1 MRKYLALILGLLGF
15 IGPQTALPAAEAP
28 KRVFIIPIREDIE
41 PPLVYLVR
49 RGVKEAMASKAD
61 LLVLDMNTDGG
72 RLDVT
77 EEIVGILGNFKGQT
91 LTYVNKRAFSAG
103 SFISVATQKIYM
115 SPTAVIGAAA
125 PVMLAPGGGI
135 QDIPSGDVHA
145 KTLSAVKALVRSTAE
160 TNGYDWEVIE
170 AMIDKDKELEVDGQV
185 LNKKGELLTLTASQA
200 AKEYGTPPKPLLS
213 SGTFDSLDALLEH
226 IGYGNAVR
234 TSVQPTGA
242 EKLGALINAISPI
255 LLIIGIIGLYIE
267 VKSPGVVLPAVIAV
281 IAFLLYFVGG
291 YVAGLSG
298 MEWVIV
304 FVVGLAL
311 VISEFFVHPGTILP
325 GLIGAALIFIA
336 LVMAMVDMYPG
347 TPMMP
352 TLPQVEL
359 PLKNLG
365 IALGSSL
372 VIALILAR
380 VLPRTPMYRTL
391 VSQTASGDATILE
404 QKQQQASRI
413 GHQGVTISN
422 LRPGGKAKFGDDI
435 IDVITQGEMIS
446 KDQPVRIIAYTGT
459 DAIVEPIK
467 AA

>member
-1 MRKYLALILGLLGF
+1 MRKCFALIFGLLSLAGSL
-15 IGPQTALPAAEAP
+15 TAAPAAETP
-28 KRVFIIPIREDIE
+28 KRVYIIPIREDID

-49 RGVKEAMASKAD
+49 RGVKEAMAAHAD
-61 LLVLDMNTDGG
+61 LLVLDMDTLGG

-115 SPTAVIGAAA
+115 APTAVIGAAA
-125 PVMLAPGGGI
+125 PVFAAPGGGI
-135 QDIPSGDVHA
+135 QDIPTGDVHA

-160 TNGYDWEVIE
+160 TNGYDWDVIE
-170 AMIDKDKELEVDGQV
+170 AMIDKDKELEIDGHV
-185 LNKKGELLTLTASQA
+185 LNKKGELLTLTASEA

-213 SGTFDSLDALLEH
+213 SGTFDSLDALLNK
-226 IGYGNAVR
+226 IGYADSIR
-234 TSVQPTGA
+234 TTVQPTGA
-242 EKLGALINAISPI
+242 ETIGAFLNAISPI

-281 IAFLLYFVGG
+281 IAFLLYFLGG

-304 FVVGLAL
+304 FVIGLGL

-325 GLIGAALIFIA
+325 GLIGAGLIFVS

-347 TPMMP
+347 TPFMP

-365 IALGSSL
+365 IALAGSL
-372 VIALILAR
+372 VLALILAR
-380 VLPRTPMYRTL
+380 ILPKTPVYRTL

-404 QKQQQASRI
+404 QQQQQATRI
-413 GHQGVTISN
+413 GQQGIAISN

-446 KDQPVRIIAYTGT
+446 KDQIVRIISYSGT
-459 DAIVEPIK
+459 DAVVEPVK